1 MCILSAS
8 LYSSSSAI
16 GRLLLEIATP
26 LDLQLPWLEA
36 TCIHYELAS
45 LTWYYVH
52 LITLLSTL
60 RLPIPAFIREPFDLK
75 YNLFSVLH
83 DLPIAIST
91 NLFFT
96 YLLFLIRFREKTQ
109 ALLVPW
115 LVEQL

>member
-36 TCIHYELAS
+36 TCIQCELAS
-45 LTWYYVH
+45 LAWYYVH
-52 LITLLSTL
+52 FITLLSTL

-83 DLPIAIST
+83 DLLLPFQ
-91 NLFFT
+91 LT
-96 YLLFLIRFREKTQ
+96 YLLRYACDPCFLRISCF
-109 ALLVPW
+109 
-115 LVEQL
+115 